1 MIVHFPIALILAGF
15 LAEMVYSFV
24 KKERLFSEMA
34 LWLLSFGAVSAI
46 FAYVSGAFLTRELY
60 GGAGSVQS
68 LHELFAELTVISS
81 LVAAAFKIYLKME
94 GKETGLLKWIVFA
107 VYGLTAVL
115 VIITGHFGGI
125 LVYRHLIPAVY

>member
-1 MIVHFPIALILAGF
+1 MASFFRSCISDFCIRQRHISYQRIVC
-15 LAEMVYSFV
+15 
-24 KKERLFSEMA
+24 
-34 LWLLSFGAVSAI
+34 
-46 FAYVSGAFLTRELY
+46 
-60 GGAGSVQS
+60 SVQS